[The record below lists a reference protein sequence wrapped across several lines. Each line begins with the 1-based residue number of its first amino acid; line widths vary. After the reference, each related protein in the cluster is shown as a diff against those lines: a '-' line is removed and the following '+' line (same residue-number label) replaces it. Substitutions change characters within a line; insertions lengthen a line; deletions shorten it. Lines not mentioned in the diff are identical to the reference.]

1 MATVPMAGM
10 AFQMGAT
17 SQPMTSSVPVGA
29 MPTTPT
35 SAPSANPVLKQVL
48 SEYPGLAKNFNTD
61 NTSVVFASGERQQR
75 GAKERGGLEFWPSTE
90 QGDKD
95 YPHPSLGKNVLEV
108 YSDDLKNN
116 PTALKQ
122 AVYGDLMHG
131 MTSDP
136 YWKSLR
142 DEYMKSFTPQETK
155 RQAEHKTWWEDVN
168 GSKGSVG
175 DATYDAYIRGWLAD
189 EGGGKSSGQKES
201 GNTMYS
207 PKQLQLMQKMEEYL
221 KTGKEASD
229 GHK

>member
-1 MATVPMAGM
+1 MATVPMAGK
-10 AFQMGAT
+10 AYQIGAT

-29 MPTTPT
+29 VPITPI
-35 SAPSANPVLKQVL
+35 SALSVNPVLKQVL

-75 GAKERGGLEFWPSTE
+75 GAKERGGLEFWSSTE

-95 YPHPSLGKNVLEV
+95 YPHPSPGKNVLEV
-108 YSDDLKNN
+108 YSDNLKNN

-131 MTSDP
+131 MTSDS

-155 RQAEHKTWWEDVN
+155 RQAEHKTWWDDVN

-175 DATYDAYIRGWLAD
+175 DATYDAYIRGWIAD

-201 GNTMYS
+201 ENTMYS

-221 KTGKEASD
+221 KTGKGASD